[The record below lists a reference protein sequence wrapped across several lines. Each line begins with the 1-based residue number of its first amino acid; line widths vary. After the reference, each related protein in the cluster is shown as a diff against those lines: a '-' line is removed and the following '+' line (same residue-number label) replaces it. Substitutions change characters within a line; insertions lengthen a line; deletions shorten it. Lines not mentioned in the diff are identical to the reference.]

1 MIHEIHRVTRFEQV
15 ADFTLKL
22 DFDDG
27 TSQTIDFAPVL
38 RGALFGPLADPEFFR
53 QVRLNADF
61 HTIEWPNGADFDPA
75 NLHDWPS
82 VRDAFIRLA
91 QSWATAPAR

>member
-1 MIHEIHRVTRFEQV
+1 VIHEIHRVTRFEQV

-38 RGALFGPLADPEFFR
+38 RGALFGPR
-53 QVRLNADF
+53 RNHRLIAEGRPNEIFNAEVLREAYSGELVVF
-61 HTIEWPNGADFDPA
+61 HQDGMVMIGERP
-75 NLHDWPS
+75 H
-82 VRDAFIRLA
+82 
-91 QSWATAPAR
+91 APHI